1 LFPLPGKKEAG
12 KTLFGKAGKL
22 EKAGTSR
29 ISKTFHLINLFT
41 FLSLFQ
47 YVKILVSP
55 HLSSHTF
62 IQIFCCAK
70 SGVARGSVFYSNQI
84 FLQLEI
90 AIHTTGDFKKSE
102 IAMHTTGD
110 FKKSPNSL
118 EI

>member
-1 LFPLPGKKEAG
+1 MSKFWFPL
-12 KTLFGKAGKL
+12 
-22 EKAGTSR
+22 
-29 ISKTFHLINLFT
+29 TFPI
-41 FLSLFQ
+41 
-47 YVKILVSP
+47 I
-55 HLSSHTF
+55 LSSVL
-62 IQIFCCAK
+62 FCCAK